1 MLPLIAGDTR
11 SRISWIPIAWTV
23 ACLAV
28 LGAALFAVSW
38 PYVDLH
44 NNLREATSWGWG
56 RYVRYAF
63 SRGIEYRPLLTLAI
77 KGAYDIVGLH
87 LWVYQLLVL
96 VQFAAA
102 LALLLWA
109 CQPSDSRRGLAAGV
123 ALSCLVGLHTSRI
136 FFLFIPLNAYS
147 GALLLLLLALV
158 LALEPRAREYDWV
171 LLPLTFVGLFTLES
185 SLLIVPLVVGLWW
198 RKAPGVSWRGVAAM
212 LTAVVLYLAVRFSFG
227 GPASLSS
234 SYVGSGLGLSPA
246 TPETL
251 RNVFEH
257 APWLF
262 WVYNVIAS
270 VLTVLASE
278 PRAGV
283 YEFLASLLRGETP
296 FWQWL
301 HVGSSLLT
309 TVLIAVALYLYRPL
323 SDRDRLLRLAGFVL
337 LVFGSGLGFLY
348 TRDRIG
354 LSAGVGYA
362 LLLYVALTVAFDR
375 LQETGGWRRASVVGL
390 VCALALAWNLRVV
403 EAYAQLRD
411 TAWDY
416 HSEWTER
423 YADLGGSQ
431 PQTVLLQALRADAL
445 RSMPADPRR
454 DPAWTFAL
462 FERRFS
468 REDGV
473 TRAPA
478 DAAADSAVATVSTPF
493 DIRWKE
499 DVDDT
504 TRRQLEA
511 ELGLIDAQRVERD
524 PRGRTWEYR
533 LRMPTRD
540 RVRAIVLHTSVE
552 DSARIDAE
560 RFEIVQ

>member
-1 MLPLIAGDTR
+1 MAGDTR
-11 SRISWIPIAWTV
+11 SRISWIPIAWTI
-23 ACLAV
+23 ACLVV
-28 LGAALFAVSW
+28 LGVAFFTISW

-44 NNLREATSWGWG
+44 NNLREATSSGWG

-63 SRGIEYRPLLTLAI
+63 SRGVEYRPLLTLAI
-77 KGAYDIVGLH
+77 RGAYEIVGLH
-87 LWVYQLLVL
+87 LWVYQLAVL
-96 VQFAAA
+96 IQLAAA

-109 CQPSDSRRGLAAGV
+109 FQPRDVRQGVAAAL
-123 ALSCLVGLHTSRI
+123 ALSCVVGLHTSRI

-147 GALLLLLLALV
+147 GALVLLLLAMI
-158 LALEPRAREYDWV
+158 LALQPRLRAYDWA
-171 LLPLTFVGLFTLES
+171 LFPLTLVGLFTLES
-185 SLLIVPLVVGLWW
+185 SLLIVPLVVVLWW
-198 RKAPGVSWRGVAAM
+198 RKAPGISWRGVAAM
-212 LTAVVLYLAVRFSFG
+212 MTAVVLYLLVRFWFG
-227 GPASLSS
+227 GPASLAS
-234 SYVGSGLGLSPA
+234 SYVGSGLGFSQA
-246 TPETL
+246 TPEML
-251 RNVFEH
+251 RNIFEH

-262 WVYNVIAS
+262 WLYNVSAS
-270 VLTVLASE
+270 FLTVIASE
-278 PRAGV
+278 PRAGTF
-283 YEFLASLLRGETP
+283 EFIASLLRGQTP

-301 HVGSSLLT
+301 HIASSLLT
-309 TVLIAVALYLYRPL
+309 TVLIAVALYVYQPL
-323 SDRDRLLRLAGFVL
+323 TERERLLRLAGFVL
-337 LVFGSGLGFLY
+337 LVFGSALGFLY

-362 LLLYVALTVAFDR
+362 LLLYVALTTTLDR
-375 LQETGGWRRASVVGL
+375 LQDTSRWRRASVFGL
-390 VCALALAWNLRVV
+390 VCALAVAWNIRVV

-423 YADLGGSQ
+423 WADLGGTQ
-431 PQTVLLQALRADAL
+431 PQTALLKALRADAL
-445 RSMPADPRR
+445 RSTPADPRR

-468 REDGV
+468 REDGAAR
-473 TRAPA
+473 TAA
-478 DAAADSAVATVSTPF
+478 DAAADSAVAAVSSPF

-511 ELGLIDAQRVERD
+511 ELGLAEPQRVERD

-533 LRMPTRD
+533 LRTPTRE
-540 RVRAIVLHTSVE
+540 RVRAIVLHPSVE
-552 DSARIDAE
+552 DTARIDAE

>member
-1 MLPLIAGDTR
+1 MAGDAR

-23 ACLAV
+23 ACVVV
-28 LGAALFAVSW
+28 LGVAFFTISW

-63 SRGIEYRPLLTLAI
+63 SRGIEYRPLLTLGI
-77 KGAYDIVGLH
+77 KGAYELVGLH

-96 VQFAAA
+96 AQLAAA

-109 CQPSDSRRGLAAGV
+109 FEPRDSRRGLAAAL
-123 ALSCLVGLHTSRI
+123 ALSCVVGLHTSRI

-147 GALLLLLLALV
+147 GALLLVLLALV
-158 LALEPRAREYDWV
+158 LALEPRARAYDWV
-171 LLPLTFVGLFTLES
+171 LLPLTFVGLLTLES
-185 SLLIVPLVVGLWW
+185 SLLIVPLIVALWW
-198 RKAPGVSWRGVAAM
+198 RNAPGVSWRGVAAM
-212 LTAVVLYLAVRFSFG
+212 LTAVVLYLGVRFWFG

-234 SYVGSGLGLSPA
+234 SYVGSGLGFSQA

-262 WVYNVIAS
+262 WVYNVVAS
-270 VLTVLASE
+270 FLTVIASE

-283 YEFLASLLRGETP
+283 YEFFASLLRGETP

-309 TVLIAVALYLYRPL
+309 TTLIAVALYLYRPL
-323 SDRDRLLRLAGFVL
+323 TDRDRLLRLAGFVL
-337 LVFGSGLGFLY
+337 IVFGSGLGFFY

-354 LSAGVGYA
+354 LSAGIGYA
-362 LLLYVALTVAFDR
+362 LLLYVALTVTFDR
-375 LQETGGWRRASVVGL
+375 LQETGGWRRASVIGL
-390 VCALALAWNLRVV
+390 VCAIALAWNVRVI

-423 YADLGGSQ
+423 YADLGGTQ
-431 PQTVLLQALRADAL
+431 PQTELLQALRADAL
-445 RSMPADPRR
+445 RSVAADPRR
-454 DPAWTFAL
+454 DPAWTFVL

-473 TRAPA
+473 ARTPA
-478 DAAADSAVATVSTPF
+478 DAAADSAVATVSSPF

-504 TRRQLEA
+504 TKRQLEA
-511 ELGLIDAQRVERD
+511 ELGLTEAQRVERD

-540 RVRAIVLHTSVE
+540 RVRAIVLHPSVE
-552 DSARIDAE
+552 DTARIDAE

>member
-1 MLPLIAGDTR
+1 MAGD
-11 SRISWIPIAWTV
+11 SRPRVSWIPVAWTV
-23 ACLAV
+23 ACLVV
-28 LGAALFAVSW
+28 LGIGFLGISW
-38 PYVDLH
+38 PYVDVH

-77 KGAYDIVGLH
+77 KGAYDLVGLH

-96 VQFAAA
+96 AQLAAA
-102 LALLLWA
+102 LALMLWLF
-109 CQPSDSRRGLAAGV
+109 QPRDSRRGLAAAL
-123 ALSCLVGLHTSRI
+123 ALSCAVGLHTSRI

-147 GALLLLLLALV
+147 GTLILLLLALV
-158 LALEPRAREYDWV
+158 IALEPRARAYDWILFPV
-171 LLPLTFVGLFTLES
+171 TFVGLFTLES
-185 SLLIVPLVVGLWW
+185 TLLIVPLIVALWW
-198 RKAPGVSWRGVAAM
+198 RKAPGVSWRGVTAM
-212 LTAVVLYLAVRFSFG
+212 LTAVVVYLGVRFAFG
-227 GPASLSS
+227 GPASVTS
-234 SYVGSGLGLSPA
+234 SYVGSGLGFSQA

-270 VLTVLASE
+270 FLTVIASE
-278 PRAGV
+278 PRAGT
-283 YEFLASLLRGETP
+283 YEFLAALLQDRTP
-296 FWQWL
+296 FWPWL
-301 HVGSSLLT
+301 HVASSVLT
-309 TVLIAVALYLYRPL
+309 TILIAVALYLYRPL
-323 SDRDRLLRLAGFVL
+323 SERDRLLRLAGFVL
-337 LVFGSGLGFLY
+337 VVFGSGLGFLY

-354 LSAGVGYA
+354 LSAGIGYA
-362 LLLYVALTVAFDR
+362 LLLYVALTVTFDR
-375 LQETGGWRRASVVGL
+375 LLDVAGWRRVSVVGL
-390 VCALALAWNLRVV
+390 VCALAVAWNVRVV

-423 YADLGGSQ
+423 WPDLGGSQ
-431 PQTVLLQALRADAL
+431 PQTELLTALRADAL
-445 RSMPADPRR
+445 RSMPGDPRR
-454 DPAWTFAL
+454 DPAWTFVL

-468 REDGV
+468 RENGAA
-473 TRAPA
+473 RAPA

-493 DIRWKE
+493 DIRWRE
-499 DVDDT
+499 DVDDSA
-504 TRRQLEA
+504 RRQLET
-511 ELGLIDAQRVERD
+511 ELGLTDAQRVERD

-540 RVRAIVLHTSVE
+540 RVRAIVLHPSVE
-552 DSARIDAE
+552 DTARIDAE

>member
-1 MLPLIAGDTR
+1 MSGHAR
-11 SRISWIPIAWTV
+11 SRISWIPIAWTIGCV
-23 ACLAV
+23 VV
-28 LGAALFAVSW
+28 LGVAFFGISW
-38 PYVDLH
+38 PYVDVH

-77 KGAYDIVGLH
+77 KGAYDVIGLH
-87 LWVYQLLVL
+87 LWVYQLLVIAQL
-96 VQFAAA
+96 AGS

-109 CQPSDSRRGLAAGV
+109 FQPRDTRQGLAAAL
-123 ALSCLVGLHTSRI
+123 ALSCVVGLHTSRI

-147 GALLLLLLALV
+147 GALLLLLLALA
-158 LALEPRAREYDWV
+158 LALEPRARAYDWV
-171 LLPLTFVGLFTLES
+171 LFPLTVVGLFTLES
-185 SLLIVPLVVGLWW
+185 SLLIVPLIVSLWW
-198 RKAPGVSWRGVAAM
+198 RKAPGVSGRGVAAM
-212 LTAVVLYLAVRFSFG
+212 LAGVVLYLGVRFWFG
-227 GPASLSS
+227 GQASLAS
-234 SYVGSGLGLSPA
+234 SYVGSGLGFSQA

-262 WVYNVIAS
+262 WIYNVVAS
-270 VLTVLASE
+270 LLTVVASE

-283 YEFLASLLRGETP
+283 YEFFASLLRGQTP

-301 HVGSSLLT
+301 HIVSSLVT
-309 TVLIAVALYLYRPL
+309 TALMAIALYLYRPL

-337 LVFGSGLGFLY
+337 IVFGSGLGFLY

-362 LLLYVALTVAFDR
+362 VLLYVALSLTFDR
-375 LQETGGWRRASVVGL
+375 LQDTAGWRRASVVGL
-390 VCALALAWNLRVV
+390 VCAIALAWNVRAI

-423 YADLGGSQ
+423 WADLGGSQ
-431 PQTVLLQALRADAL
+431 PQTGLLQALRADAL
-445 RSMPADPRR
+445 RSMPSDPRQ
-454 DPAWTFAL
+454 DPAWTFTL

-468 REDGV
+468 RDDGV
-473 TRAPA
+473 ARAGA
-478 DAAADSAVATVSTPF
+478 DAAADNAVAAVSTPF

-504 TRRQLEA
+504 TRGQLEA
-511 ELGLIDAQRVERD
+511 ELGLTEPQRVERD

-533 LRMPTRD
+533 LRTPTRD
-540 RVRAIVLHTSVE
+540 RVRAIVLHPSVE
-552 DSARIDAE
+552 DTARIDAE

>member
-1 MLPLIAGDTR
+1 MSGD
-11 SRISWIPIAWTV
+11 SRPRVSGIPVAWTV
-23 ACLAV
+23 ACLVV
-28 LGAALFAVSW
+28 LGIAFLGMSW
-38 PYVDLH
+38 PYVDVH

-77 KGAYDIVGLH
+77 KGAFDLVGLH

-96 VQFAAA
+96 AQLAAA
-102 LALLLWA
+102 LALLLWLF
-109 CQPSDSRRGLAAGV
+109 QPRDARRGLAAAV
-123 ALSCLVGLHTSRI
+123 ALSCAVGLHTSRI

-147 GALLLLLLALV
+147 GALILLLLAL
-158 LALEPRAREYDWV
+158 LIALEPRARAYDWV
-171 LLPLTFVGLFTLES
+171 LFPLTFVGLFTLES
-185 SLLIVPLVVGLWW
+185 TLLIVPLIIALWW
-198 RKAPGVSWRGVAAM
+198 GKAPGVSWRGVTAM
-212 LTAVVLYLAVRFSFG
+212 LTAVLLYLGVRFAFG
-227 GPASLSS
+227 GPASVTS
-234 SYVGSGLGLSPA
+234 SYVGSGLGFSQA

-270 VLTVLASE
+270 FLTVVASE
-278 PRAGV
+278 PRAGT

-301 HVGSSLLT
+301 HVVSSLLT
-309 TVLIAVALYLYRPL
+309 TVLIAVALYRYRPL
-323 SDRDRLLRLAGFVL
+323 SERDRLLRLAGFVL
-337 LVFGSGLGFLY
+337 IVFGSGLGFLY

-354 LSAGVGYA
+354 LSAGIGYA
-362 LLLYVALTVAFDR
+362 LLLYVALSVTFDR
-375 LQETGGWRRASVVGL
+375 LLDTAGWRRASVVGL
-390 VCALALAWNLRVV
+390 VCALALAWNVRVV

-423 YADLGGSQ
+423 WADLGGSQ
-431 PQTVLLQALRADAL
+431 PQTELLQALRADAL
-445 RSMPADPRR
+445 RSMPSDPRR
-454 DPAWTFAL
+454 DPAWTFVL

-473 TRAPA
+473 ARAPA

-499 DVDDT
+499 DVDDSA
-504 TRRQLEA
+504 RLQLET
-511 ELGLIDAQRVERD
+511 ELGLTDAQRVERD

-540 RVRAIVLHTSVE
+540 RVRAIVLHPSVE
-552 DSARIDAE
+552 DTARIDAE

>member
-1 MLPLIAGDTR
+1 MAGD
-11 SRISWIPIAWTV
+11 SRPRVSWIPVAWTV
-23 ACLAV
+23 ACLV
-28 LGAALFAVSW
+28 ILGIAFFGISW
-38 PYVDLH
+38 PYVDVH

-77 KGAYDIVGLH
+77 KGAHDLVGLH

-96 VQFAAA
+96 AQLAAA
-102 LALLLWA
+102 LALLLWLFR
-109 CQPSDSRRGLAAGV
+109 PRDSQRGLAAAL
-123 ALSCLVGLHTSRI
+123 ALSCAVGLHTSRI

-147 GALLLLLLALV
+147 GALILLLVALV
-158 LALEPRAREYDWV
+158 IALEPRARAYDWV
-171 LLPLTFVGLFTLES
+171 LFPLTFVGLFTLES
-185 SLLIVPLVVGLWW
+185 TLLIVPLVIALWW
-198 RKAPGVSWRGVAAM
+198 GKAPGVSWRGVTAM
-212 LTAVVLYLAVRFSFG
+212 LTAVVLYLGVRFAFG
-227 GPASLSS
+227 GPASVTS
-234 SYVGSGLGLSPA
+234 SYVGSGLGFSQA

-270 VLTVLASE
+270 FLTVVASE
-278 PRAGV
+278 PRAGT

-301 HVGSSLLT
+301 HVVSSLLT
-309 TVLIAVALYLYRPL
+309 TILIAVALYWYRPL
-323 SDRDRLLRLAGFVL
+323 SERDRLLRLAGFVL
-337 LVFGSGLGFLY
+337 IVFGSGLGFLY

-354 LSAGVGYA
+354 LSAGIGYA
-362 LLLYVALTVAFDR
+362 LLLYVALSVTFDR
-375 LQETGGWRRASVVGL
+375 LLDTAGWRRASVVGL
-390 VCALALAWNLRVV
+390 VCALALAWNMRVI

-423 YADLGGSQ
+423 WTDLGGSQ
-431 PQTVLLQALRADAL
+431 PQTELLKALRADAL
-445 RSMPADPRR
+445 RSMPGDPRR
-454 DPAWTFAL
+454 DPAWTFVL

-468 REDGV
+468 REDGAA
-473 TRAPA
+473 RAPA

-499 DVDDT
+499 DVDDNA
-504 TRRQLEA
+504 RLQLET
-511 ELGLIDAQRVERD
+511 ELGLTDAQRVERD

-533 LRMPTRD
+533 LRLPTRD
-540 RVRAIVLHTSVE
+540 RVRAIVLHPSV
-552 DSARIDAE
+552 DDTARIDAE

>member
-1 MLPLIAGDTR
+1 MAGD
-11 SRISWIPIAWTV
+11 SRPRVSWIPIAWSV
-23 ACLAV
+23 ACLVV
-28 LGAALFAVSW
+28 LSVAFLGISW
-38 PYVDLH
+38 PYVDVH
-44 NNLREATSWGWG
+44 NNLREATSVGWG
-56 RYVRYAF
+56 RYLRYAF
-63 SRGIEYRPLLTLAI
+63 SRGIEYRPLLTLGI
-77 KGAYDIVGLH
+77 KGAYDLVGLH

-96 VQFAAA
+96 AQLAAA
-102 LALLLWA
+102 LALLLWLL
-109 CQPSDSRRGLAAGV
+109 QPRDLRRGLAA
-123 ALSCLVGLHTSRI
+123 ALALGCAVGLHTSRI
-136 FFLFIPLNAYS
+136 LFLFIPLNAYS

-158 LALEPRAREYDWV
+158 IALEPRARAYDW
-171 LLPLTFVGLFTLES
+171 LLFPLTFVGLFTLES
-185 SLLIVPLVVGLWW
+185 TLLVVPLIAVLWW

-212 LTAVVLYLAVRFSFG
+212 MTAVVLYLLVRFSFG
-227 GPASLSS
+227 GSASLAS
-234 SYVGSGLGLSPA
+234 SYVGSGLGFSQA
-246 TPETL
+246 TPEAL
-251 RNVFEH
+251 RNIFEH

-262 WVYNVIAS
+262 WVYNIIAS
-270 VLTVLASE
+270 FLTVIASE
-278 PRAGV
+278 PRAGTF
-283 YEFLASLLRGETP
+283 EFIASLLRGQTP

-301 HVGSSLLT
+301 HVVSSLLT
-309 TVLIAVALYLYRPL
+309 TVLIAVALYLYQPL

-337 LVFGSGLGFLY
+337 IVFGSALGFLY

-354 LSAGVGYA
+354 LSAGIGYA
-362 LLLYVALTVAFDR
+362 LLLYVALTATFDR
-375 LQETGGWRRASVVGL
+375 LQETAGWRRASVIGL
-390 VCALALAWNLRVV
+390 VCALAVAWNLRVV

-423 YADLGGSQ
+423 WADLGGTQ
-431 PQTVLLQALRADAL
+431 PQTELLKALRADAL

-468 REDGV
+468 REDGAAR
-473 TRAPA
+473 TGA
-478 DAAADSAVATVSTPF
+478 DAAADNAVAAVSTPF

-504 TRRQLEA
+504 MRRQLEA
-511 ELGLIDAQRVERD
+511 ELGLTEPQRVERD

-540 RVRAIVLHTSVE
+540 RVRAIVLHPSVE
-552 DSARIDAE
+552 DIARIDAE

>member
-1 MLPLIAGDTR
+1 MAGSAR
-11 SRISWIPIAWTV
+11 SPISWIPIAWTV
-23 ACLAV
+23 ACLVV
-28 LGAALFAVSW
+28 LGVAFLAVSW

-96 VQFAAA
+96 AQFAAA

-109 CQPSDSRRGLAAGV
+109 FQPRDSRHGLAAAL
-123 ALSCLVGLHTSRI
+123 ALSCVVGLHTSRI

-158 LALEPRAREYDWV
+158 LALEARARAYDWV

-185 SLLIVPLVVGLWW
+185 SLLIVPLIVALWW

-212 LTAVVLYLAVRFSFG
+212 LTAVVLYLGVRFWFG
-227 GPASLSS
+227 GPASLAS
-234 SYVGSGLGLSPA
+234 SYVGSGLGFSQA

-270 VLTVLASE
+270 VLTVIASE

-283 YEFLASLLRGETP
+283 YELVASILRGETP

-301 HVGSSLLT
+301 HVVSSLLT
-309 TVLIAVALYLYRPL
+309 TALIAAALYLYRPL

-337 LVFGSGLGFLY
+337 IMFGSGLGFLY

-362 LLLYVALTVAFDR
+362 LLLYVALTVMFDR

-403 EAYAQLRD
+403 EAYVQLRD

-431 PQTVLLQALRADAL
+431 PQTELLTALRDDAL
-445 RSMPADPRR
+445 RSMPGDPRR

-473 TRAPA
+473 ARAPA
-478 DAAADSAVATVSTPF
+478 DAAADSAVATESTPF

-504 TRRQLEA
+504 ARRALEA
-511 ELGLIDAQRVERD
+511 ELGLTDAQRVERD

-533 LRMPTRD
+533 LRTPTRD
-540 RVRAIVLHTSVE
+540 RVRAIVLHPSVE
-552 DSARIDAE
+552 DTARIDAQ